1 MRERRGATGTSY
13 VVALRGEVG
22 PALLAACCALGVGH
36 VATSSVFLVSL
47 PDGQGVCDIA
57 GMLHAHGL
65 EILDI
70 RQVQPPAVE
79 GLTRGG

>member
-1 MRERRGATGTSY
+1 MRDRGSAGATSY
-13 VVALRGEVG
+13 LVALRGELG
-22 PALLAACCALGVGH
+22 PALLAACCSLGVGH

-57 GMLHAHGL
+57 GMLHEHGL

-70 RQVQPPAVE
+70 RQVQPPADG